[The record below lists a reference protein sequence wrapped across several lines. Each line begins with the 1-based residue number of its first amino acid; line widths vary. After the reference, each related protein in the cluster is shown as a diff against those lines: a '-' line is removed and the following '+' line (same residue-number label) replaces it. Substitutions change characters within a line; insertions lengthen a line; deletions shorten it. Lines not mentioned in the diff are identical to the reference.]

1 MNILRPFSR
10 VFAVVAFS
18 GVALVTPTFAGA
30 SSAPTAATLIS
41 ATKAQLLKE
50 KSVHISVVSVST
62 KSKSTVSV
70 DLGLTKGQEFLVS
83 GAMKVGVLVTPK
95 AAYLSGN
102 AAGLTKVM
110 GLTSA
115 EQGKVGQK
123 WVEMS
128 SGTTPYT
135 NLVKNL
141 TTVALEQM
149 LPVAKGT
156 KLSTSSDKAKDYR
169 LAWTTSSTATA
180 TTSNNVMLI
189 SSGKKSL
196 PVSQTISTLTGHGV
210 TTYSNWNKDFT
221 VKIPKSSATVTF
233 KSVFG

>member
-1 MNILRPFSR
+1 MNILRPYSR
-10 VFAVVAFS
+10 VLILVAL
-18 GVALVTPTFAGA
+18 GGAALVTPTIASA

-50 KSVHISVVSVST
+50 KSVHISVVSVSP
-62 KSKSTVSV
+62 KNKSTVSV

-83 GAMKVGVLVTPK
+83 GAMKVGVVVTPK

-102 AAGLTKVM
+102 AAGLTTVM

-115 EQGKVGQK
+115 QQGKVGKK
-123 WVEMS
+123 WVIMA

-141 TTVALEQM
+141 TTVALGQM

-156 KLSTSSDKAKDYR
+156 KLTTSSDSAKDFR
-169 LAWTTSSTATA
+169 LTWTSSSSATA
-180 TTSNNVMLI
+180 TKSSSVMLI
-189 SSGKKSL
+189 SSGQKRL
-196 PVSQTISTLTGHGV
+196 PISQTISTTTGRGV
-210 TTYSNWNKDFT
+210 TKYSNWNKDFT
-221 VKIPKSSATVTF
+221 VKVPKSSATVTF